1 MNSST
6 KNMKENS
13 DVSSFC
19 DTASREIPLLPTAL
33 WIGSYLLALLVLK
46 YVALTQPV
54 QIAVVIIPAIPFVF
68 FVRRF
73 IVRLRN
79 LDELHRRVHFEA
91 LAIAFPLAI
100 LLLMTLGLLE
110 RAHVL
115 GPGKWSY
122 EEVWLYLPLFYLIGL
137 AISWRRYR

>member
-1 MNSST
+1 MNFD
-6 KNMKENS
+6 ENS
-13 DVSSFC
+13 EESSSC
-19 DTASREIPLLPTAL
+19 ETRSREIPLLPTAL
-33 WIGSYLLALLVLK
+33 WIGGYLGALLLLK
-46 YVALTQPV
+46 FGGLSLPLR
-54 QIAVVIIPAIPFVF
+54 IAVVFIPVIPFVL

-73 IVRLRN
+73 ISHLRN

-115 GPGKWSY
+115 APGKWSY
-122 EEVWLYLPLFYLIGL
+122 DEVWFYLPLFYLIGL
-137 AISWRRYR
+137 AICWRRYK

>member
-1 MNSST
+1 MNSLSPDT
-6 KNMKENS
+6 KGDSE
-13 DVSSFC
+13 SSSLC
-19 DTASREIPLLPTAL
+19 DAGTGDMPLLPTAV
-33 WIGSYLLALLVLK
+33 WVGSYLVALLLQK
-46 YVALTQPV
+46 YLVVSDWLRIAVALIPV
-54 QIAVVIIPAIPFVF
+54 VPFVF

-73 IVRLRN
+73 IGHLRK

-91 LAIAFPLAI
+91 LAFAFPLAI

-115 GPGKWSY
+115 NPDDWSY
-122 EEVWLYLPLFYLIGL
+122 RQVWFYLPFFYFVGL